1 MTQDENRSGTI
12 GRADAAF
19 VNPAF
24 AYPIIKDR
32 GVFYTKKWP
41 PLSLAYGA
49 ALMEESGRRAM
60 IVDAH
65 AERLGP
71 ERVADRVRGVPSI
84 FISTSPLDRWQCQVN
99 NIANVY
105 EVISAV
111 RAASPGSRIF
121 LTGPHGTTL
130 PEKILAETPADVVI
144 MGEPEI
150 TVRELAAG
158 RAPEELE
165 GVAFRD
171 GGRAVVRPKTKF
183 MNLNELPLPA
193 FHLLP
198 MDRYFFDFLGKKF
211 AVLEGTRG
219 CPYRCSFCY
228 KDMYGPFRS
237 KTSAK
242 LIAELDL
249 AVEKFGVRNL
259 YFADLSFTLNKKLV
273 ADLCGAIVERGTKLR
288 WACQTRLDLIDEE
301 ILTKMAEAGCRL
313 IDVGVE
319 SGTETIVRRTNKYI
333 PPRTIT
339 EGLRM
344 IRRLGMES
352 AAFMMFG
359 LPNETEEDMR
369 RSIRFV
375 KKIAPTY
382 VAFNITV
389 PYTETCNAELFEPS
403 AERAVFFPARWK
415 AHTEKFL
422 DAMLRRGMMSF
433 YLRPRTVLTL
443 VRNPRAFLHKV
454 GLFFAAVRAR
464 KFDERRTPPPPRS
477 VDSGRRS

>member
-1 MTQDENRSGTI
+1 MTQSEIRSGTD
-12 GRADAAF
+12 RRPDAAF

-24 AYPIIKDR
+24 AYPIIKDK

-49 ALMEESGRRAM
+49 ALMEERGRGAM

-65 AERLGP
+65 AERFGP
-71 ERVADRVRGVPSI
+71 AQVAEKVRGVPDI
-84 FISTSPLDRWQCQVN
+84 FISTSPLDRWQCPVN

-105 EVISAV
+105 EVIAAV
-111 RAASPGSRIF
+111 RAASPESRIF

-144 MGEPEI
+144 LGEPEI
-150 TVRELAAG
+150 TIRELAEG
-158 RAPEELE
+158 RPPEELE
-165 GVAFRD
+165 GVAFRE
-171 GGRAVVRPKTKF
+171 GGKIVVRPKTKF

-198 MDRYFFDFLGKKF
+198 MDRYFFDFLGKRF

-242 LIAELDL
+242 LIAEVEL

-259 YFADLSFTLNKKLV
+259 YFADLSFTLNKELV
-273 ADLCGAIVERGTKLR
+273 ADLCGAISERGYRLR

-313 IDVGVE
+313 IEVGVE
-319 SGTETIVRRTNKYI
+319 SGTEAIVRRTNKYI
-333 PPRTIT
+333 PPGTIG

-359 LPNETEEDMR
+359 LPNETEDDMR

-389 PYTETCNAELFEPS
+389 PYTETSNAELFEPS

-415 AHTEKFL
+415 AHSEKFL
-422 DAMLRRGMMSF
+422 DAMLRRGMISF

-443 VRNPRAFLHKV
+443 LRNPRAFLRKV
-454 GLFFAAVRAR
+454 GLFFAAVRAGSSGEPR
-464 KFDERRTPPPPRS
+464 PRT
-477 VDSGRRS
+477 